1 VCTRSRR
8 HGDTGSAVVDAVVVL
23 PLLVL
28 VAVAVLQ
35 LLLALHVRSTLVAAA
50 AEGARAA
57 ALAGADARSG
67 VARTR
72 DLLDDTVPG
81 SVVRSISARPERQ
94 DGLDVLAVRIE
105 ADLPLIGL
113 LGPTVLVVEGHALRE
128 GWT

>member
-1 VCTRSRR
+1 MSTPSLRR
-8 HGDTGSAVVDAVVVL
+8 DDTGSAVVDAVVVL

-67 VARTR
+67 VARAR

-81 SVVRSISARPERQ
+81 SVVRSISARRERQ

-113 LGPTVLVVEGHALRE
+113 LGPTVLLVEGHALRE

>member
-1 VCTRSRR
+1 MRDDR
-8 HGDTGSAVVDAVVVL
+8 GSAVVDAVLVL

-28 VAVAVLQ
+28 LAVAVLQ
-35 LLLALHVRSTLVAAA
+35 VMLALHVRSTLVAAA

-57 ALAGADARSG
+57 ALAGADERAG

-72 DLLDDTVPG
+72 ALLQDTVSS
-81 SVVRSISARPERQ
+81 SVVRGISARAERR
-94 DGLDVLAVRIE
+94 DGLDVLAIRID

-113 LGPTVLVVEGHALRE
+113 LGPSVLTVEGHALRE